1 MFSFLQKSRVYL
13 DWAAAAPVSPKAQRA
28 FEVCAHLYGNPGSVH
43 EEGRQAREV
52 LEQARATIATCAEV
66 KTEAVIFTGSA
77 TEANAL
83 GLLGHIKALGRPYED
98 LHVLYTQGAHSS
110 VTKNIDR
117 LRTEGVQTEALIYK
131 DGELDLN
138 ALATQIRTNTV
149 LVAVSAVCGET
160 GAITPVRDIRRV
172 LDRVHEGVVLFVD
185 ASQLPFV
192 APFELT
198 RLGADML
205 TLDAQK
211 VGGVRGIGALIAPRR
226 VPLAPL
232 YAGGGQERG
241 LRSGTPS
248 SALASAFAA
257 ALQEAHESRE
267 SFLTRA
273 QEFRATFLA
282 IVASIPRLVVN
293 EGKEQTPHILNIS
306 LLGRDTDYLVAL
318 LDKARVAVSTRSSCE
333 TNEEGSRAV
342 LGLTGDEERARTT
355 LRISWGPTTSE
366 SEITR
371 AAHAVVAAV
380 KFLDST
386 GIL

>member
-1 MFSFLQKSRVYL
+1 MFSFLKKPRVYL
-13 DWAAAAPVSPKAQRA
+13 DWAAAAPVSPKAQAA
-28 FEVCAHLYGNPGSVH
+28 FRDSVQSYGNPNSPH
-43 EEGRQAREV
+43 QEGRNAREI
-52 LEQARATIATCAEV
+52 LERARATIAKLAEV

-83 GLLGHIKALGRPYED
+83 ALLGHLKALGRPYED
-98 LHVLYTQGAHSS
+98 LHVLYAPGAHSS
-110 VTKNIDR
+110 ITKNTEI
-117 LRTEGVQTEALIYK
+117 LRAEGVQTEALQYK
-131 DGELDLN
+131 DGEVDLN
-138 ALATQIRTNTV
+138 ALATQVRENTV

-160 GAITPVRDIRRV
+160 GAITSVRDIRRV
-172 LDRVHEGVVLFVD
+172 LDRARTGIVLHVD

-198 RLGADML
+198 RLGADLL

-211 VGGVRGIGALIAPRR
+211 IGGMRGIGALIASRR

-232 YAGGGQERG
+232 YGGGGQERG

-248 SALASAFAA
+248 PVLASAFAA
-257 ALQEAHESRE
+257 ALLEAQESRD

-282 IVASIPRLVVN
+282 IVVSIPRLVVN
-293 EGKEQTPHILNIS
+293 EGKEQAPHILNIS
-306 LLGRDTDYLVAL
+306 LPGRDTDYLVAL
-318 LDKARVAVSTRSSCE
+318 LDKAGIAVSTRSSCE
-333 TNEEGSRAV
+333 TNAEGSRAV
-342 LGLTGDEERARTT
+342 LSMTENEERARTT
-355 LRISWGPTTSE
+355 LRISWGSTTTKSE
-366 SEITR
+366 VV
-371 AAHAVVAAV
+371 AGAHALVKAV